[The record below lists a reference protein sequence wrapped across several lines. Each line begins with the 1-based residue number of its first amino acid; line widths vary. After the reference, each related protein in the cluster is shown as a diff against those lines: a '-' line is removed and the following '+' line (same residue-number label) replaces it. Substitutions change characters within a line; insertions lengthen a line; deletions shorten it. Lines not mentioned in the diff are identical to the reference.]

1 MAPPADA
8 DDPYLLDLMAELN
21 ATKKALGDVFGRE
34 LQEPIT
40 FGAQRSWQL
49 PEWQRDSQLQL
60 QPKGLLLQTP
70 TLMGKMS
77 QFGRQSG
84 GDSEDDS
91 PISPP
96 RATLGA
102 SASPSWREV
111 SPPSLRD
118 SPSSYGYGWD
128 MDGSYVHH
136 HDIYDIHDSDLERDT
151 ASSSGF
157 WPMGPRS
164 HSPPKSAIFQPMEA
178 MSERRLTKRGSPL
191 KDSEAL
197 GEAAGCLVSGI
208 YLVSARGAVSKMAP
222 GNPGKKEREDETLE
236 DPPVQ
241 DIQDIQ
247 DIQDAQLDQGS
258 VEMLQTVAPVDGMGQ
273 SVAQPDV
280 LEMAED
286 HLISPADD
294 SEDFD
299 AVPSG
304 AFVLQTPRKYRIGR
318 PPCMFGRSHVNI
330 LAHPDRFRF
339 WSDHRSALSPLAFAL
354 CSQAA
359 SGYRKLQLNR
369 LFLAS
374 ATSSHS
380 DPPGFMVLTGR
391 WNRCLEDSEDHND
404 WKVDSPPRRS
414 QHHGHHALEDAPE
427 FTSMNSQLES
437 VEAPLPGVG
446 AFFEEHFPASP
457 VPLEMKASPVYQEE
471 KSVLASCP
479 KRPEPVKGCPC
490 DWCLKYCRRYSR
502 KQLLL
507 FLVAVVLCLGLVAC
521 LSYLIMVLF
530 RVGPYRCSHEETPF
544 TPDDCT
550 RQLRGG
556 FGFV

>member
-1 MAPPADA
+1 MAPPASAA

-40 FGAQRSWQL
+40 FGAQKGQ
-49 PEWQRDSQLQL
+49 QGSQLQL

-84 GDSEDDS
+84 GDSDDDS

-96 RATLGA
+96 RATLAA

-111 SPPSLRD
+111 SPSLRD

-128 MDGSYVHH
+128 MDGSYGH
-136 HDIYDIHDSDLERDT
+136 HDIHDIHDSDLERDT

-157 WPMGPRS
+157 WPRGRPRS

-178 MSERRLTKRGSPL
+178 MAERRLTKGSPL

-222 GNPGKKEREDETLE
+222 GNLGNPGKEEREEREEREDETLE

-241 DIQDIQ
+241 DIQENREIR
-247 DIQDAQLDQGS
+247 DIQDAHLDQGS
-258 VEMLQTVAPVDGMGQ
+258 APVDGMGQ
-273 SVAQPDV
+273 SNAPPDV
-280 LEMAED
+280 PEMAGD
-286 HLISPADD
+286 HFSPD
-294 SEDFD
+294 SEDVD

-330 LAHPDRFRF
+330 LAHPDSFR
-339 WSDHRSALSPLAFAL
+339 WSDHRCALSPLAFAL

-369 LFLAS
+369 LFLGS

-391 WNRCLEDSEDHND
+391 WNRCLEDEDHND

-414 QHHGHHALEDAPE
+414 QHRHHALEDVPE
-427 FTSMNSQLES
+427 FTSMNSQLGS
-437 VEAPLPGVG
+437 AEAPLPGVG
-446 AFFEEHFPASP
+446 AFFEEHFPAT
-457 VPLEMKASPVYQEE
+457 EMKASAASPVYQEE
-471 KSVLASCP
+471 KPVLASCP
-479 KRPEPVKGCPC
+479 KRPEPVRKGFPC
-490 DWCLKYCRRYSR
+490 DWCLKYWRRYSR

-507 FLVAVVLCLGLVAC
+507 FLVAMVLCLGLVSC

-550 RQLRGG
+550 RRLRGG